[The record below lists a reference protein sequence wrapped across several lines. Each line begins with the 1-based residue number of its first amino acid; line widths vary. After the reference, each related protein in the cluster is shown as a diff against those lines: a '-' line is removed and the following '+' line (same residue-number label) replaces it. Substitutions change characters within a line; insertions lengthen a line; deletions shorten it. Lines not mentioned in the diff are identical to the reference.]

1 MYTNTQCFGHPQLVI
16 GAFISSLQV
25 FGFDAVN
32 KLESFLSPVSQIYMC
47 VYVCVCVC
55 VRVCVCVCVCAAC
68 MSSLS
73 QVS

>member
-1 MYTNTQCFGHPQLVI
+1 MYTNTRCFGHSHLVI

-32 KLESFLSPVSQIYMC
+32 KLESFLSPVSQIY
-47 VYVCVCVC
+47 VCVCVC
-55 VRVCVCVCVCAAC
+55 VC